1 MIYYTRKLTNTIRSK
16 GGIVMSSLE
25 KHELMETKLTAIDLS
40 VDKID
45 CGKIKLYKSWSK
57 SHGH

>member
-1 MIYYTRKLTNTIRSK
+1 
-16 GGIVMSSLE
+16 MSSLE
-25 KHELMETKLTAIDLS
+25 KRELMETKLTAIDLS
-40 VDKID
+40 VEKIY

>member
-1 MIYYTRKLTNTIRSK
+1 
-16 GGIVMSSLE
+16 MSSLE
-25 KHELMETKLTAIDLS
+25 KRELVETKLTAIDLS
-40 VDKID
+40 VEKID